1 MRWAVAGAKSFDD
14 KRARIREASSMEP
27 GKARLELKKLL
38 GDKHAYIVGEAAEA
52 AKRLEIS
59 ELVPDLA
66 AAFPRLCEGGVKG
79 DPGCVGKSRVV
90 EALLYFDAQEPDVY
104 LRGLVYRQVEG
115 AIPFQVD
122 TAAGLR
128 GMCAHALFH
137 IRYPHALL
145 DVTPLLFDKETSTR
159 VEAAAAL
166 GESGLDGAAAVLHM
180 KAIEGDSEADVM
192 GAVYKGLLTLFP
204 NRYLPLVKEA
214 LESEAGS
221 RQEAAALALG
231 ESRAPGALTALR
243 EALRMAPSVRA
254 TETLLLGISL
264 LRSDEAL
271 SFLIELVAESSEKQA
286 LAALAALSLHKHD
299 QGVRERL
306 KKAVTERGSERV
318 SEEMEERFKE
328 R

>member
-1 MRWAVAGAKSFDD
+1 MAGARSFDD
-14 KRARIREASSMEP
+14 KRARIREIASMAP
-27 GKARLELKKLL
+27 NQARIELKKLL
-38 GDKHAYIVGEAAEA
+38 GDKHAYIVGEAAET

-59 ELVPDLA
+59 ELVPDLS
-66 AAFPRLCEGGVKG
+66 AAFPRLCDGGVKA
-79 DPGCVGKSRVV
+79 DPGCMGKSRVI

-115 AIPFQVD
+115 AIPFQID

-145 DVTPLLFDKETSTR
+145 DVTPLLFDQEAVTR
-159 VEAAAAL
+159 AEAASAM
-166 GESGLDGAAAVLHM
+166 GQSGLDGAAAALHM
-180 KAIEGDSEADVM
+180 LAIQGDSEADVM

-204 NRYLPLVKEA
+204 HRYLPLVKEA
-214 LESEAGS
+214 LESETEA
-221 RQEAAALALG
+221 RMEAAALALG
-231 ESRAPGALTALR
+231 ESRAPGALAALT
-243 EALRMAPSVRA
+243 EVLRRAPSLRA
-254 TETLLLGISL
+254 SETLMLGISL

-271 SFLIELVAESSEKQA
+271 SFLIGHVAEASEKQA

-306 KKAVTERGSERV
+306 QKAVKERGSERV
-318 SEEMEERFKE
+318 SDAFAERFKVG
-328 R
+328 